1 MYMKIYVC
9 KFLFCKLKVM
19 PMYNAIAF
27 GFRDDDGGIP
37 LVYILKQE
45 KVSFEFNIPTFRD
58 KFIYFCPVTGATIT
72 R

>member
-1 MYMKIYVC
+1 MKYVC

-37 LVYILKQE
+37 LVYIE
-45 KVSFEFNIPTFRD
+45 TRESFIRVQYTY
-58 KFIYFCPVTGATIT
+58 ISW
-72 R
+72 